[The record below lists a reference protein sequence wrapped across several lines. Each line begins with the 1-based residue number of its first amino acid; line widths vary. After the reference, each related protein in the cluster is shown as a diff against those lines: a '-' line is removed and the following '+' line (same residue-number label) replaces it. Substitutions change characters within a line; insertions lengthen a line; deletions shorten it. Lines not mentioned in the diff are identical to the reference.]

1 MKTLKATT
9 LYAFLCLFLVTNIA
23 FATDDDEEE
32 PGTGAE
38 TEQTT
43 TENECGFFCS
53 IGEFFEGL
61 FD

>member
-1 MKTLKATT
+1 MKKFKTTT
-9 LYAFLCLFLVTNIA
+9 LSLFLCLFLASNIA
-23 FATDDDEEE
+23 FATDDDDDE

-43 TENECGFFCS
+43 EDECGFFCS